1 MRIPLVFIPILYA
14 GFGGVSINKSKS
26 LFKFVLEFIQFHNY
40 NSLVVL
46 YEDLRELKNIS
57 IY

>member
-1 MRIPLVFIPILYA
+1 MCAHTITQKLYT
-14 GFGGVSINKSKS
+14 GFGEVSINKSKS
-26 LFKFVLEFIQFHNY
+26 LFKFFLEFIQFHNY

-46 YEDLRELKNIS
+46 CEDLRELKNIA